1 MIVVDTNVVVYLSLD
16 TPQTQ
21 LAQQIR
27 DADPDWRVPPLWR
40 YEFRNAAAQ
49 HMRSGGLTLRDAIE
63 AVRSAERLLSGKE
76 RSVDPALVM
85 RLVADSNLSAYDCEF
100 VALAQTLGVVLVT
113 WDRRIRREFPE
124 IAVSPDAFTQSA
136 G

>member
-1 MIVVDTNVVVYLSLD
+1 MIVVDTNVVVYYMLD

-21 LAQQIR
+21 TARQLQEV
-27 DADPDWRVPPLWR
+27 DPDWRVPFLWR

-49 HMRSGGLTLRDAIE
+49 HMRNGGLTLRDALD
-63 AVRSAERLLSGKE
+63 AVESAERLLSDKE
-76 RSVDPALVM
+76 YEVDSARVM

-124 IAVSPDAFTQSA
+124 IAVSPESFTQSA

>member
-1 MIVVDTNVVVYLSLD
+1 MIVVDTNVVVYLALD
-16 TPQTQ
+16 TPQKQ
-21 LAQQIR
+21 LAQRIL
-27 DADPDWRVPPLWR
+27 DADPDWRVPFLWR

-49 HMRSGGLTLRDAIE
+49 HMRSGGLTLQGALDAVE
-63 AVRSAERLLSGKE
+63 SAERLLSGKE
-76 RSVDPALVM
+76 RSVDSALVM
-85 RLVADSNLSAYDCEF
+85 RLVANSGLSAYDCEF

-124 IAVSPDAFTQSA
+124 IAVSPDAFAPAA